1 MVRVLRLCSV
11 FEPPPMALDGRAAQF
26 DPIGGMQNH
35 TAELTRGLDALGV
48 AQVVLTTR
56 PPGAPR
62 EHGVGRSAR
71 VVRVGLPVTSFRQVW
86 WLPAAARLRG
96 LARGVDLIHAH
107 LGEDLAIVPLALA
120 AAGGRRPLVVTIH
133 TSLRHTLRVTDG
145 RAAVL
150 KSAGGLLEKLGER
163 RAAAVLALT
172 PRLARLLVD
181 RGVDPDRVQVVPS
194 GVRPGLFATDH
205 GGTFPDPFPHL
216 GRPRVVFVGRLAP
229 QKGVA
234 TLVQAA
240 ARLRS
245 ATAQVLL
252 VGDGPDRPALESEID
267 RFGLHGRVHVTGFVA
282 HQQVPAVLAQTDV
295 FVMPSVYEELGSAL
309 VEAQW
314 AGVPVVATRVGGIPD
329 VVDDGVTGVLVPPG
343 DPAALARAV
352 DDLLGHPDRARA
364 LAVEGRAAAMR
375 RYDWTHLA
383 ARVLDVYEA
392 VTDRQA
398 PVTPPAATP
407 GGHVALRP
415 GDRPADPAEQP
426 ERPQQQEEPGLVP

>member
-1 MVRVLRLCSV
+1 
-11 FEPPPMALDGRAAQF
+11 MALDGRAVQF

-35 TAELTRGLDALGV
+35 TAELTRGLDALDV

-71 VVRVGLPVTSFRQVW
+71 VVRMGLPVTSFRQLW
-86 WLPAAARLRG
+86 WLPAAARLRR
-96 LARGVDLIHAH
+96 LARGVDLVHAH
-107 LGEDLAIVPLALA
+107 LGEDLAVVPLALA

-145 RAAVL
+145 RTAVL
-150 KSAGGLLEKLGER
+150 KSVGGLLEHLGER
-163 RAAAVLALT
+163 RAGAVLALT

-181 RGVDPDRVQVVPS
+181 DGVDPDRVHVVPS
-194 GVRPGLFATDH
+194 GVRPSLFAADH
-205 GGTFPDPFPHL
+205 GGTFPDPFPQV

-234 TLVQAA
+234 TLVHAA
-240 ARLRS
+240 VLLRS
-245 ATAQVLL
+245 STAQVLL
-252 VGDGPDRPALESEID
+252 VGDGPDRPALESEIERLD
-267 RFGLHGRVHVTGFVA
+267 LHGRVHVTGFVA
-282 HQQVPAVLAQTDV
+282 HEQVPAVLAHADV

-329 VVDDGVTGVLVPPG
+329 VVDDGVSGVLVPPG
-343 DPAALARAV
+343 NPQALARAI
-352 DDLLGHPDRARA
+352 DGLLGDPGRARA
-364 LAVEGRAAAMR
+364 MAVQGRAAALR

-392 VTDRQA
+392 VIDRQA
-398 PVTPPAATP
+398 AVARPAAAA
-407 GGHVALRP
+407 GGRDGLATGGPVPPSGPEPL
-415 GDRPADPAEQP
+415 
-426 ERPQQQEEPGLVP
+426 ERPQQPEEPGLVP